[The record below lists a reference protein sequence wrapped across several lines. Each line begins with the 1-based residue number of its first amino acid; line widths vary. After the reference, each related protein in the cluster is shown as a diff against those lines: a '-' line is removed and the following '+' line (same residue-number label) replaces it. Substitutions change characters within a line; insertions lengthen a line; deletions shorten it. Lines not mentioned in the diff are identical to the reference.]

1 VTSLRRSEGTV
12 YGESDGPVC
21 GMSRL
26 EFPVGVS
33 NWHLLMAQE
42 IADENPHCSYTKHP
56 IKMASI
62 TGNLVVLNRFPK
74 TL

>member
-1 VTSLRRSEGTV
+1 
-12 YGESDGPVC
+12 
-21 GMSRL
+21 MSRL

-42 IADENPHCSYTKHP
+42 IADEIPHCSYTKHP

-62 TGNLVVLNRFPK
+62 TGNLVVLISQDALSAQLRPENISDRLKGRTEPGG
-74 TL
+74 